1 MQMIKARIVKAV
13 VMALPTMMLAVGGVG
28 TVLTVNGLLSAPAY
42 AADKKGEKQ
51 IGPKVGKPLKEA
63 LDLAQQKKFKEAMAK
78 VREVQ
83 AIPGKTPYE
92 EYKVNEI
99 VAYIAVNLQDAATAT
114 KAWEATLDSGEL
126 SPAEMK
132 QRLDQLTK
140 VYYGAKNYP
149 KAIQFGTRYAK
160 EVGPDTEIALLV
172 VQSYYLQQD
181 YPRAIESAQA
191 LIRTASQSGQT
202 VKKEWLDL
210 LMDSQAKAGRDADA
224 QATLEQLVAK
234 YPSPLYWNNMFIY
247 VQNQGGSSDRKS
259 LEVYRLKMLTNS
271 LKDSDYVDMA
281 QLALALGFPGDAKT
295 VLDKGFNNKVL
306 GTGANKDR
314 ENRLMN
320 LAKENSAKDQ
330 KGLPQFEKEA
340 IAAANGEAD
349 LKLGEAYASY
359 GEYDKGI
366 EAMKRA
372 LKKGGLK
379 SSDEAHLQLGI
390 AYFNSKR
397 TSDAVSEFKAV
408 PADSKLAS
416 VARLW
421 VIYAQS
427 GK

>member
-1 MQMIKARIVKAV
+1 
-13 VMALPTMMLAVGGVG
+13 MALPTMMLAVGGVG
-28 TVLTVNGLLSAPAY
+28 TALTVNGVFSTPAY
-42 AADKKGEKQ
+42 AADKKSEQ
-51 IGPKVGKPLKEA
+51 ISSKVGKPLKEA

-78 VREVQ
+78 VKEVQ
-83 AIPGKTPYE
+83 AIPGKTPFE

-99 VAYIAVNLQDAATAT
+99 VAYIAVNLQDGATAA
-114 KAWEATLDSGEL
+114 KAWEATLDSGQL
-126 SPAEMK
+126 SPAETK

-140 VYYGAKNYP
+140 VYYGSKNYA
-149 KAIQFGTRYAK
+149 KAIQYGQRYTK
-160 EVGPDTEIALLV
+160 DVGPDTEIQLLV
-172 VQSYYLQQD
+172 AQSYYLQQD
-181 YPRAIESAQA
+181 YPHTIEATQA
-191 LIRTASQSGQT
+191 LIRTANQAGQT

-210 LMDSQAKAGRDADA
+210 LMDSQMKAGKEAEA
-224 QATLEQLVAK
+224 QATLEQLLAK

-295 VLDKGFNNKVL
+295 VLDKGFAAKVL
-306 GTGANKDR
+306 GTGSTKDR
-314 ENRLMN
+314 ETRLMN
-320 LAKENSAKDQ
+320 LAQENSAKDQ

-340 IAAANGEAD
+340 IASSSGEED

-359 GEYDKGI
+359 GEHEKAI
-366 EAMKRA
+366 EAIKRA

-379 SSDEAHLQLGI
+379 SPDEAHLQLGI
-390 AYFNSKR
+390 AYYNAKR
-397 TSDAVSEFKAV
+397 TNEAIAEFKAV

-421 VIYAQS
+421 IIFAQ
-427 GK
+427 K

>member
-1 MQMIKARIVKAV
+1 MIKTRIVKAV
-13 VMALPTMMLAVGGVG
+13 VMTLPTMMLAVGGVG
-28 TVLTVNGLLSAPAY
+28 TALTVNGVMSAPAY

-51 IGPKVGKPLKEA
+51 ISTKVGKPLKEA

-78 VREVQ
+78 AREVQ
-83 AIPGKTPYE
+83 AMPGKTPYE
-92 EYKVNEI
+92 EYKINEI
-99 VAYIAVNLQDAATAT
+99 LAYIAVNLQDSATAT

-149 KAIQFGTRYAK
+149 KAIQFGARYAK

-181 YPRAIESAQA
+181 YPKAIESAQA
-191 LIRTASQSGQT
+191 LIRTAGQSGQT

-210 LMDSQAKAGRDADA
+210 LMDSQMKAGRDADA
-224 QATLEQLVAK
+224 QATLEQLLAK

-247 VQNQGGSSDRKS
+247 VNNQGGSSDRKS

-271 LKDSDYVDMA
+271 LRDSDYVDMA

-295 VLDKGFNNKVL
+295 ILDKGFNNKVL

-314 ENRLMN
+314 ETRLMN
-320 LAKENSAKDQ
+320 LAQENSAKDQ
-330 KGLPQFEKEA
+330 KGLAQFEKEA
-340 IAAANGEAD
+340 VAASNGEAD

-359 GEYDKGI
+359 GDYDKAI
-366 EAMKRA
+366 EAIKRS

-390 AYFNSKR
+390 AYYNAKR
-397 TSDAVSEFKAV
+397 TSDAISEFKAV

-421 VIYAQS
+421 IIFAQ
-427 GK
+427 K

>member
-1 MQMIKARIVKAV
+1 
-13 VMALPTMMLAVGGVG
+13 MLAVGGVG
-28 TVLTVNGLLSAPAY
+28 TALTVNGVLSTPAY

-51 IGPKVGKPLKEA
+51 ISAKVGKPLKEA

-78 VREVQ
+78 AREVQ
-83 AIPGKTPYE
+83 AMPGKTPYE
-92 EYKVNEI
+92 DYKINEI

-149 KAIQFGTRYAK
+149 KAIQYGTRYAK
-160 EVGPDTEIALLV
+160 EVGPDTEVALLV

-181 YPRAIESAQA
+181 YPKAIESAQA
-191 LIRTASQSGQT
+191 LIRTANQGGQA

-210 LMDSQAKAGRDADA
+210 LMDSQMKAGREADA

-234 YPSPLYWNNMFIY
+234 YPSPVYWNNMFIL
-247 VQNQGGSSDRKS
+247 VQNAGGSSDRKS

-271 LKDSDYVDMA
+271 LKDSEYVEMA
-281 QLALALGFPGDAKT
+281 ELALSLGFPGDAKT
-295 VLDKGFNNKVL
+295 VLEKGFNNKVL
-306 GTGANKDR
+306 GAGSGKER

-320 LAKENSAKDQ
+320 LAKDNSAKDQ
-330 KGLPQFEKEA
+330 KGLAQFEKEA
-340 IAAANGEAD
+340 AAASNGEAD

-359 GEYDKGI
+359 GENDKAI
-366 EAMKRA
+366 EAIKRA

-379 SSDEAHLQLGI
+379 SPDEAHLQLGI
-390 AYFNSKR
+390 AYFNAKR
-397 TSDAVSEFKAV
+397 TSDAISEFKAV
-408 PADSKLAS
+408 PSDSKLAS

-421 VIYAQS
+421 IIHAS
-427 GK
+427 R